1 VANTKAYGLDL
12 AGYSTKGSA
21 LAKAERTGDAI
32 TVTIMRG
39 NVFAKQAAGT
49 DNLAA
54 VSNPEVNE
62 LKRLMKDAP
71 VYVDVPI
78 DLQGLPAPA
87 DATKVA
93 DLTKRPIDQALGA
106 LPPLADKIGSYVAR
120 MQHLRRR
127 LTKDLGQ
134 DPLGNDLYETY
145 PAASLKQS
153 GHSSEGYKG
162 TAEFDGTQWI
172 GLGEKKDAEQK
183 KNNTLAGLLNNLQ
196 WKATKGFRL
205 VHDEFDAAICALTG
219 LDNGLKGDDLKK
231 TARLTN
237 DQSLPAGYIILK
249 SLPRDVAI
257 QLDEQGGQD

>member
-1 VANTKAYGLDL
+1 MANTKAYGLDL

-21 LAKAERTGDAI
+21 LAKAERTGESI

-39 NVFAKQAAGT
+39 NVFANQAAGT

-54 VSNPEVNE
+54 ASNPEVNE

-78 DLQGLPAPA
+78 DLQGLPAPT

-127 LTKDLGQ
+127 LTADLGR
-134 DPLGNDLYETY
+134 DPLGDDLFETY

-162 TAEFDGTQWI
+162 TAVFASGMWA
-172 GLGEKKDAEQK
+172 GEPAEGEAEQK
-183 KNNTLAGLLNNLQ
+183 KNNKLADLLNALKWTASAGLKLI
-196 WKATKGFRL
+196 
-205 VHDEFDAAICALTG
+205 HDEFDAALCAITG
-219 LDNGLKGDDLKK
+219 VGQRIEGRDLAQEYPA
-231 TARLTN
+231 TA
-237 DQSLPAGYIILK
+237 DSLPKGYAVLASIPK
-249 SLPRDVAI
+249 GVSVRA
-257 QLDEQGGQD
+257 EG